1 MTNQDFMDASSPGTS
16 AFDAPSSHHG
26 ESPHQI
32 EQDVRRSLL
41 ATPSLRFSALVIRR
55 IDNGVC
61 LEGFVESGCEVED
74 AARLANE
81 VAGVNDVL
89 NRLVVK
95 HPPVKG

>member
-16 AFDAPSSHHG
+16 AFDVPSSCR
-26 ESPHQI
+26 EEDPHQI

-41 ATPSLRFSALVIRR
+41 ANPDLCFSGLVIRR
-55 IDNGVC
+55 INNGVC
-61 LEGFVESGCEVED
+61 LEGFVESSCEVED
-74 AARLANE
+74 AARLATE

-95 HPPVKG
+95 HPPAKG